1 MYNATRQL
9 VLRGA
14 DGIVFVVDS
23 QWDRMEAN
31 LESLRNLEQNLNGME
46 SSLDKLSLVFF
57 YNKRDLPEDSIAPIE
72 AIDLLFRHRLGKSKR
87 FAGDCISGKQVFNA
101 LNQVT
106 QNVLREFLVK
116 DDLENYEAYH

>member
-31 LESLRNLEQNLNGME
+31 LESLRNLEQKPQRDGI
-46 SSLDKLSLVFF
+46 KL
-57 YNKRDLPEDSIAPIE
+57 R
-72 AIDLLFRHRLGKSKR
+72 
-87 FAGDCISGKQVFNA
+87 
-101 LNQVT
+101 
-106 QNVLREFLVK
+106 
-116 DDLENYEAYH
+116 